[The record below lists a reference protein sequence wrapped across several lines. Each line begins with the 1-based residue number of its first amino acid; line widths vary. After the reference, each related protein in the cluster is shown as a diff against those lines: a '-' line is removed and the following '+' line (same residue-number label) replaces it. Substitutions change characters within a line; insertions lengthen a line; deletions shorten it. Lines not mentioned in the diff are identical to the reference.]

1 MPSLDRVVTLIIDE
15 CVSSGQLARFKAYAE
30 DQGIFFQEELKVSA
44 QYSGMPDAQI
54 IHHLLGSDTIFL
66 TNDRPFH
73 NKVLSKSLKSYFV
86 DDDQVTHVAFTGIK
100 VKPDTPLTQKT
111 KVIKPNY
118 HQVSPQIRKSLLPS
132 CSKDLK
138 RLSKKCRR
146 IRNHFD
152 GLDNLALVAVTVSL
166 RGFNGGQLIGV
177 KIRVSSTVGVKAL
190 DASESY
196 VLEACEKE
204 RAGLVALNYSMITLL
219 LLMLSSVK
227 TEIFFDTDSI
237 ALPDMSDENAF
248 GNEVEKNDDLALF
261 TVLADAFKQLEFTP
275 AHKGALIEKLRLKL
289 FDLIRCDSN
298 EIKSGNIADII
309 KAVCKD

>member
-1 MPSLDRVVTLIIDE
+1 MPALDRVVTLIIDE
-15 CVSSGQLARFKAYAE
+15 CVSSRQLVRFKAYAE
-30 DQGIFFQEELKVSA
+30 DQGISFQEELKISA

-86 DDDQVTHVAFTGIK
+86 DDDHVTHKTLAGIK
-100 VKPDTPLTQKT
+100 VKPDTPLTHKT

-118 HQVSPQIRKSLLPS
+118 NQVSPQIRKSLLPS

-177 KIRVSSTVGVKAL
+177 KIRVSSTVGIKAL

-204 RAGLVALNYSMITLL
+204 RAGLIALNYSLITVL

-237 ALPDMSDENAF
+237 ALPDMSDENPNV
-248 GNEVEKNDDLALF
+248 NEVAQNDDLALF
-261 TVLADAFKQLEFTP
+261 TVLTDAFKQLEFTP
-275 AHKGALIEKLRLKL
+275 TPKGALIEKLRLKL

-298 EIKSGNIADII
+298 EIKPGNIADII
-309 KAVCKD
+309 KAVCKG